1 MAAGWPKLKPKS
13 ASMKQT
19 HTSPSSTKSGL
30 LVIGLAG
37 AALGVGLALLLSR
50 KRSEGEESNVLSDL
64 LKKCEQALAT
74 AEIDLLATG

>member
-1 MAAGWPKLKPKS
+1 
-13 ASMKQT
+13 MKQT
-19 HTSPSSTKSGL
+19 HTSSSSTKSGL

-50 KRSEGEESNVLSDL
+50 KRTESDEGNVLSDL